1 MTTYPYHRY
10 PTKEISLGHSLSPRT
25 VSHKCHHP
33 LLPMLVLPW
42 MECSA
47 W

>member
-1 MTTYPYHRY
+1 MTAYPYHRY
-10 PTKEISLGHSLSPRT
+10 PMKENCLGHSLSPRT
-25 VSHKCHHP
+25 VAQMPTP

-47 W
+47 C